1 METVRGFL
9 QKIHRMPFFWYHIFI
24 VPMILTYVLM
34 VYVGPEPSR
43 FLATYVFGPLSEG
56 PNGTYWAFFG
66 IYFRFIAYWLVFLL
80 FCLISRKSRPILK
93 VLGKTLKGNT
103 LKMFGLGLLIGGGMN
118 LLCAIAAM
126 LNGDIH
132 ISFDS
137 VPLIP
142 ILGLFVAVV
151 VQSGAEEMICRG
163 FLYQKLRRGY
173 VLPAVAIVGNALY
186 FSALHMSNTGITVLA
201 LATILMSG
209 IKYSLMVYYFDSM
222 WVVIGAHT
230 AWNYMQNII
239 LGLPN
244 SGLVSEYSIFKLEA
258 VSGNNSL
265 VYNAEFGIESTLFAL
280 LLQILVSAAVLY
292 WGRKNK
298 KTPTDIWEQQIQ
310 EELEQQAARIQQ
322 AE

>member
-1 METVRGFL
+1 MKSAESIIM
-9 QKIHRMPFFWYHIFI
+9 KIHRKPFFWYHIFI

-43 FLATYVFGPLSEG
+43 FLATHVFGPLSEG

-80 FCLISRKSRPILK
+80 FCLISVKSRPILK
-93 VLGKTLKGNT
+93 VLGKGLKGNT

-118 LLCAIAAM
+118 LLCAAAAM

-137 VPLIP
+137 ISVLPLF
-142 ILGLFVAVV
+142 GLFLAVM

-173 VLPAVAIVGNALY
+173 VLPAVAILGNALY
-186 FSALHMSNTGITVLA
+186 FTALHMSNTGITVLA
-201 LATILMSG
+201 LVTILMSG

-222 WVVIGAHT
+222 WVVIGAHA

-258 VSGNNSL
+258 ASARSSL
-265 VYNAEFGIESTLFAL
+265 VYNVDFGIESTLFAC
-280 LLQILVSAAVLY
+280 LLQIAVAAAVFY

-298 KTPTDIWEQQIQ
+298 RKPTDIWEEQIQ
-310 EELEQQAARIQQ
+310 EELER
-322 AE
+322 

>member
-1 METVRGFL
+1 MEAARSFIL
-9 QKIHRMPFFWYHIFI
+9 KIHRKPFFWYHIFI
-24 VPMILTYVLM
+24 FPMILTYVLM
-34 VYVGPEPSR
+34 VYVGPEPSH
-43 FLATYVFGPLSEG
+43 FLAEYVFGPLSEG
-56 PNGTYWAFFG
+56 PNGSYWAFFG

-80 FCLISRKSRPILK
+80 FCAIFKKSRPILK
-93 VLGKTLKGNT
+93 VLGKGLKGNT

-118 LLCAIAAM
+118 LLCAAAAM
-126 LNGDIH
+126 LNRDIH

-137 VPLIP
+137 VQVIPLA
-142 ILGLFVAVV
+142 GLFVAVV

-186 FSALHMSNTGITVLA
+186 FAALHMSNTGITALA
-201 LATILMSG
+201 LVTIALSG

-222 WVVIGAHT
+222 WVVIGAHA

-244 SGLVSEYSIFKLEA
+244 SGLISEYSIYKLEA
-258 VSGNNSL
+258 VSAHSSL
-265 VYNAEFGIESTLFAL
+265 VYNAEFGIESTLFAC
-280 LLQILVSAAVLY
+280 LLQIAVSAAVFY
-292 WGRKNK
+292 WGRKNRK
-298 KTPTDIWEQQIQ
+298 EPTDIWAEQIR
-310 EELEQQAARIQQ
+310 EELAAQIGDMP